1 MVTEQDKQGTSTGL
15 PVALSLYIA
24 GGANPSEAARENLAA
39 ALRELMIDDSSL
51 EIVDVLLRPDRALS
65 DHIYVTPTL
74 IRVEAGARK
83 ILIGDLRDVAVL
95 KRFISGP

>member
-1 MVTEQDKQGTSTGL
+1 MEQKTQRTSAGP

-39 ALRELMIDDSSL
+39 ALRELMIDLSSL
-51 EIVDVLLRPDRALS
+51 EIVDVLIRPDRALS

-74 IRVEAGARK
+74 IRIEAGARR
-83 ILIGDLRDVAVL
+83 ILIGDLRDVGVL
-95 KRFISGP
+95 KRFINGA